1 MYVILCMLHNN
12 MNVVC
17 THVSSSLSMYLHT
30 VHTYVR
36 MYIHVQACCFL
47 HVQGEDGDVGATGSP
62 GAEGEKVS

>member
-1 MYVILCMLHNN
+1 MLHNN
-12 MNVVC
+12 ISMNVVC

-30 VHTYVR
+30 VRTYVCVYVR
-36 MYIHVQACCFL
+36 TYMCKHVVSYV